1 LEQTF
6 KINGRY
12 FSAGVSKS
20 VIATLEKSPLGLN
33 VREDD
38 QVIASN
44 LEIEEITD
52 RLANVPRKVMFAD
65 GSTFECTDDDD
76 LDKLLGQSGNF
87 FSRLSKVEGSLR
99 LVLLA
104 TVLCF
109 ASIWG
114 IYRYGLPA
122 AAYVAAKATPA
133 DVVAFLDQNSF
144 ETVDSVL
151 FSESK
156 LPEERQQELTS
167 LFENLVEVSGQTDPP
182 LKLHFR
188 DGGRLGANALALPG
202 GTIILTDQMEALA
215 ENDDELAGVFAHE
228 IGHVEHQHSLRQL
241 YRTLGIAFM
250 ISVIAGETEQI
261 VEEVL
266 SVAVLVDNFSYSQ
279 RFELE
284 ADAHSA
290 EIMERADKDPFAF
303 VNLLDRIFE
312 KYGLDKEEDSSW
324 FSTHPGNKERRDQ
337 VEEVI
342 DGLR

>member
-44 LEIEEITD
+44 LEVEEITD

-122 AAYVAAKATPA
+122 AAYVAAK
-133 DVVAFLDQNSF
+133 
-144 ETVDSVL
+144 
-151 FSESK
+151 
-156 LPEERQQELTS
+156 
-167 LFENLVEVSGQTDPP
+167 
-182 LKLHFR
+182 
-188 DGGRLGANALALPG
+188 
-202 GTIILTDQMEALA
+202 
-215 ENDDELAGVFAHE
+215 
-228 IGHVEHQHSLRQL
+228 
-241 YRTLGIAFM
+241 GI
-250 ISVIAGETEQI
+250 S
-261 VEEVL
+261 
-266 SVAVLVDNFSYSQ
+266 
-279 RFELE
+279 
-284 ADAHSA
+284 
-290 EIMERADKDPFAF
+290 
-303 VNLLDRIFE
+303 
-312 KYGLDKEEDSSW
+312 
-324 FSTHPGNKERRDQ
+324 
-337 VEEVI
+337 
-342 DGLR
+342 